1 MCKNVRI
8 FVCRILNARVCFDLE
23 EIHKILY
30 FFYKKHKET
39 VKNV

>member
-23 EIHKILY
+23 KY
-30 FFYKKHKET
+30 TKYSAFFIKNTKE
-39 VKNV
+39 